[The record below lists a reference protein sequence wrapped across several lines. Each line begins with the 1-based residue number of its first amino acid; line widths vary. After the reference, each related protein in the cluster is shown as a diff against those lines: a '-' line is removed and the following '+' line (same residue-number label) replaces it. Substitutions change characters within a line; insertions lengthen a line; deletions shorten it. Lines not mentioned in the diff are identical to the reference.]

1 MRSFSGDFLH
11 ISYEKIEEKEMV
23 EKTNNTTYTLF
34 IFGELLLLYMKI
46 ALNCICFL
54 NFQKNIYHYRMT
66 TFFTFRHTKST
77 SVLLSIL
84 RIKALT

>member
-34 IFGELLLLYMKI
+34 ILGELLLFIIHENSLKLYM
-46 ALNCICFL
+46 F
-54 NFQKNIYHYRMT
+54 
-66 TFFTFRHTKST
+66 S
-77 SVLLSIL
+77 
-84 RIKALT
+84 